1 MFLNSFR
8 VMELS
13 RTILIKRRLQGN
25 SGPPSALQ
33 NGELAFN
40 EVDQVLYYGKGNGVG
55 GAETI
60 IPIAGTYTT
69 IFKDSIVETLSSGEV
84 NASQD
89 YLIINVN
96 GSVRA
101 LRLFDF

>member
-1 MFLNSFR
+1 MVINSFR

-25 SGPPSALQ
+25 SGPPNTLR

-40 EVDQVLYYGKGNGVG
+40 EVDQVLYYGKGAGENG
-55 GAETI
+55 ADTI
-60 IPIAGTYTT
+60 IPIGGSYTN

-84 NASQD
+84 SESQD
-89 YLIINVN
+89 YLIVNIN

>member
-1 MFLNSFR
+1 
-8 VMELS
+8 MEPS
-13 RTILIKRRLQGN
+13 RTILIKRRLSGT
-25 SGPPSALQ
+25 SGPPSTLK

-40 EVDQVLYYGKGNGVG
+40 EVDQVLYYGKGNNNGS
-55 GAETI
+55 AINI
-60 IPIAGTYTT
+60 IPIAGNYTS
-69 IFKDSIVETLSSGEV
+69 IFKDATVETLSSGEAT
-84 NASQD
+84 ASQD

>member
-25 SGPPSALQ
+25 SGPPNTLQ

-55 GAETI
+55 EAETI
-60 IPIAGTYTT
+60 IPIAGNYTN
-69 IFKDSIVETLSSGEV
+69 IFKDSMVETLSSGEV

-89 YLIINVN
+89 YLIINLN